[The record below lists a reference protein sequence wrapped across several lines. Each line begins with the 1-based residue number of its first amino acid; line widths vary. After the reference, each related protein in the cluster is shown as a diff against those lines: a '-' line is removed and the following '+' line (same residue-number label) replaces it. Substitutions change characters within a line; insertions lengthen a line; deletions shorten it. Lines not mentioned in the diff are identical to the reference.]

1 MTSIGR
7 GLCGSFDRLL
17 LRQRGMHKNSQIF
30 LCALIDLFWP
40 TSDLQEGGA
49 DKMKV
54 FISGSRGVKKLPD
67 SAVMIWDGLNIE
79 TLNSIK
85 AMKDRNKG
93 VCVIVDGVFYD
104 EENSDIII
112 NKLTNR

>member
-1 MTSIGR
+1 
-7 GLCGSFDRLL
+7 
-17 LRQRGMHKNSQIF
+17 
-30 LCALIDLFWP
+30 
-40 TSDLQEGGA
+40 
-49 DKMKV
+49 MKV
-54 FISGSRGVKKLPD
+54 FISGSGSIKKLPD
-67 SAVMIWDGLNIE
+67 SAIKKINSIIEKEFAIATGDPAMAYDADCALMIWDGLSIEALNI
-79 TLNSIK
+79 IK

>member
-1 MTSIGR
+1 
-7 GLCGSFDRLL
+7 
-17 LRQRGMHKNSQIF
+17 
-30 LCALIDLFWP
+30 
-40 TSDLQEGGA
+40 
-49 DKMKV
+49 MKV
-54 FISGSRGVKKLPD
+54 FIAGAGCIKELPD
-67 SAVMIWDGLNIE
+67 PAVITWDGLNIE
-79 TLNSIK
+79 ILNSIK